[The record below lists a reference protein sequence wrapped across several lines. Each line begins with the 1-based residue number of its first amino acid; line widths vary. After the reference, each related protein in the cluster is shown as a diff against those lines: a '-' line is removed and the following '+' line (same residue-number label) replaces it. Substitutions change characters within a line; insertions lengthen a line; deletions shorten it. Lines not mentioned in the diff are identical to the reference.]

1 MEKPTSWIGNIQR
14 YGRKRTA
21 EIVENLG
28 KNKLWQRQLKN
39 IIATTILVSIC
50 LVPRSKVIF
59 GKAAYL
65 GAIATVFGH
74 PGRRF
79 GQLVEALVLVL
90 AGSSLGL
97 AWSLFGLYLS
107 SLVLRT
113 NAPAA
118 YSIRGVFLA
127 VALIVHG
134 FLRSKTPRLFVALLL
149 LAIVSVVSLTSTATA
164 ISSVS
169 VTQILYPI
177 LLAAGVILIVNLFL
191 LPEFSATFLGDT
203 TIETLHDVADALH
216 DAGQY
221 FTFLSG
227 PEKQTR
233 ALAASEGQKS
243 EVQDEEKE
251 EQPVERPKCKDLI
264 GSLFRL
270 KRQGPSDNGDE
281 TKSTILRLQD
291 LVGAKGKLRTKL
303 SVCEA
308 AQTECNFEIA
318 FAVLP
323 PRRLKPISVQTM
335 KRLVANAIAVIGAC
349 ESKFALV
356 GEEDGEGTPTINV
369 SQESQ
374 PCTDQH
380 SVNDESPA
388 AKPSFD
394 RKESVAEDVLAD
406 EPAIESNQSELDLI
420 KPRREIEFGDVRL
433 FQYLLQRITPP
444 YRRLSAVVLSAV
456 DCVTVCI
463 AYSYD
468 VAILPSGARAP
479 KGLSVEEVNI
489 YLNELCEALIS
500 FDAEIATALEGAAE
514 LQGSNGNQLDVM
526 PREEVFLVAS
536 FLLNLRQAASHI
548 EEMLK
553 HARSLVLERQSRHDR
568 RRLYAPRIKWS
579 KWLYTGGGED
589 EAMPT
594 AGRKSNR
601 RGEEDENADDD
612 AEGDSSDQRE
622 SLIKKASR
630 GKDLEAGDSTGVE
643 VKKPAKSRPRPKTD
657 DAMTASEQP
666 GSEEFTLRLRG
677 KLADMIEWVQH
688 SDDLLYAFKLATAAM
703 LVTWPAFV
711 ERWNQWYS
719 LNRGLWAAVQLI
731 LVTEVSIGTSV
742 MTFFLRGIATTL
754 GCLWGWAAL
763 EARNGNRIVVA
774 VMVFM
779 GLIPSTYVQLGTAYP
794 KAGMTVPG
802 SSTDNFLK
810 RWLAFF
816 IGGVVALIVEVVFLP
831 VKARTRLVESL
842 EAAMRQIGEM
852 ETCVAGGIE
861 EGINLDIYDPRA
873 LERFEHA
880 SGKANCA
887 LTAAET
893 FRSFEGLAA
902 IYKEIL
908 FVLHQIVDRMD
919 NMMQLRT
926 AYGSGPLEEYNAQLY
941 PYRRNVAGS
950 INLTLFAVRTSLT
963 TKLPLPQFFPS
974 ARLAH
979 LRMINRVREVVLTP
993 RLSRQDSPLPPT
1005 TTSTTT
1011 SSSPPTSSSSEQ
1023 KNQKDRDAGEWAR
1036 HRAVRR
1042 KHMAWNATSAA
1053 QAEIIEY
1060 LEELIDLAK
1069 LLVGANEFR
1078 SGLLMRRRTER
1089 DYADATT
1096 MPATSAAPTTAT
1108 TITTTNTYAA
1118 AATSTDVLR
1127 EEKEE
1132 KEEGKD
1138 GFMLQQVQSPRRRRV
1153 TSLMSQGSGG
1163 VEDSGGV
1170 PRSLQ
1175 RIQSRKMEAAGMK
1188 RGHP

>member
-1 MEKPTSWIGNIQR
+1 MEKPTSWIEHIQG

-21 EIVENLG
+21 EIFENLG
-28 KNKLWQRQLKN
+28 NNKLWQRQLKN
-39 IIATTILVSIC
+39 IIATTVLVSIC
-50 LVPRSKVIF
+50 LIHRSEAVF

-97 AWSLFGLYLS
+97 AWSLFGVYLS
-107 SLVLRT
+107 SLVIRT
-113 NAPAA
+113 NPPAA
-118 YSIRGVFLA
+118 YSIRGIFLA

-149 LAIVSVVSLTSTATA
+149 LAIVSVVSLTSTASAVT
-164 ISSVS
+164 SLS

-177 LLAAGVILIVNLFL
+177 LLAAGVILAVNLFL

-216 DAGQY
+216 DAGHY

-227 PEKQTR
+227 PENKVP
-233 ALAASEGQKS
+233 AVSASGVHES
-243 EVQDEEKE
+243 EAPVEEKNKK
-251 EQPVERPKCKDLI
+251 PVKRPRCNEI
-264 GSLFRL
+264 VESLFRS
-270 KRQGPSDNGDE
+270 KRQGPPDNDDE
-281 TKSTILRLQD
+281 AKSKILSLQD
-291 LVGAKGKLRTKL
+291 LVDVKGKLRTKL

-335 KRLVANAIAVIGAC
+335 ERLVANAIAVIGAC

-356 GEEDGEGTPTINV
+356 GEEDEPGSVTVNV
-369 SQESQ
+369 TQRSQSFA
-374 PCTDQH
+374 DQH
-380 SVNDESPA
+380 SVHNENPA
-388 AKPSFD
+388 AKPFPD
-394 RKESVAEDVLAD
+394 EKDFGAKDVVTDKLG
-406 EPAIESNQSELDLI
+406 IESKQSELDLI

-433 FQYLLQRITPP
+433 LQYLLQRITPP
-444 YRRLSAVVLSAV
+444 YTRLSAVISRAV
-456 DCVTVCI
+456 NCVTVCI

-468 VAILPSGARAP
+468 VTKLPSGAPAP
-479 KGLSVEEVNI
+479 KGLSVEEVDI
-489 YLNELCEALIS
+489 YMDELGEALTS
-500 FDAEIATALEGAAE
+500 FDTEIATALEGAAE
-514 LQGSNGNQLDVM
+514 LQGSIGSNLDVM

-536 FLLNLRQAASHI
+536 FLLNLRQAASHVD
-548 EEMLK
+548 EMLK

-594 AGRKSNR
+594 AGRKGKR
-601 RGEEDENADDD
+601 RGEEDERADDD
-612 AEGDSSDQRE
+612 AEADSTDQRE
-622 SLIKKASR
+622 SLTQHASGR
-630 GKDLEAGDSTGVE
+630 KDLEAGESTGVE
-643 VKKPAKSRPRPKTD
+643 LQKPVKPQSRSMPGD
-657 DAMTASEQP
+657 SMAASEKS
-666 GSEEFTLRLRG
+666 GSKGFPLRLRG

-711 ERWNQWYS
+711 ARWNQWYS
-719 LNRGLWAAVQLI
+719 LNRGLWAAIQLI

-774 VMVFM
+774 AMVAL

-794 KAGMTVPG
+794 KAGMVCIVSMCVVTLSTELETVPG

-816 IGGVVALIVEVVFLP
+816 IGGIVALIVEVVLLP

-852 ETCVAGGIE
+852 ETCVAVGIE

-880 SGKANCA
+880 SGKANSA

-893 FRSFEGLAA
+893 FRRIKGSFEA
-902 IYKEIL
+902 IVNCRLTMLPKIL

-926 AYGSGPLEEYNAQLY
+926 AYGSGPLEEYNVKQPRRHQLSITTLTTPQAQLY

-974 ARLAH
+974 ARLAY
-979 LRMINRVREVVLTP
+979 LRMINRVREVVQQP
-993 RLSRQDSPLPPT
+993 QLSGQDPPF
-1005 TTSTTT
+1005 
-1011 SSSPPTSSSSEQ
+1011 PPSSSSSSQ
-1023 KNQKDRDAGEWAR
+1023 QHNDTGDWAR
-1036 HRAVRR
+1036 HQAVRR

-1078 SGLLMRRRTER
+1078 SGLLMRRTYL
-1089 DYADATT
+1089 DYKQD
-1096 MPATSAAPTTAT
+1096 
-1108 TITTTNTYAA
+1108 TTTT
-1118 AATSTDVLR
+1118 TVTTDGSAEEDVK
-1127 EEKEE
+1127 EKEE
-1132 KEEGKD
+1132 AKD
-1138 GFMLQQVQSPRRRRV
+1138 GFVLQQERGECGGGGRGAGEFAEDPVEED
-1153 TSLMSQGSGG
+1153 GSGD
-1163 VEDSGGV
+1163 E
-1170 PRSLQ
+1170 
-1175 RIQSRKMEAAGMK
+1175 EAGY
-1188 RGHP
+1188 

>member
-1 MEKPTSWIGNIQR
+1 MEKPTSWIEDIQR

-21 EIVENLG
+21 EIVENLV

-50 LVPRSKVIF
+50 LIPRSKAIF

-79 GQLVEALVLVL
+79 GQVVEALVLVL
-90 AGSSLGL
+90 VGSSLGL

-107 SLVLRT
+107 SLVIRT

-118 YSIRGVFLA
+118 YSIRGAFLA
-127 VALIVHG
+127 VALILHG

-149 LAIVSVVSLTSTATA
+149 LAIVSVVSLTSTASAVT
-164 ISSVS
+164 SLS
-169 VTQILYPI
+169 VTQIVYPI

-203 TIETLHDVADALH
+203 TIETLHDVANALH
-216 DAGQY
+216 NAGRY
-221 FTFLSG
+221 FTYLSR
-227 PEKQTR
+227 PEKRMR
-233 ALAASEGQKS
+233 AVLVSEDQNS
-243 EVQDEEKE
+243 EVQDEEKD
-251 EQPVERPKCKDLI
+251 EQSVKRPRCKDI
-264 GSLFRL
+264 IRSLFRS
-270 KRQGPSDNGDE
+270 KRQGPPDSDDE
-281 TKSTILRLQD
+281 AKPKILPLQD
-291 LVGAKGKLRTKL
+291 LVDAKSKLRAKL

-356 GEEDGEGTPTINV
+356 GEEDGESTTTINV
-369 SQESQ
+369 TQKS
-374 PCTDQH
+374 PPYTDQH
-380 SVNDESPA
+380 SVNDEKPA
-388 AKPSFD
+388 AKPSLD
-394 RKESVAEDVLAD
+394 RKESGADEVLAD
-406 EPAIESNQSELDLI
+406 EPAIGSNQSELDLI

-433 FQYLLQRITPP
+433 FQYLLQQITPP
-444 YRRLSAVVLSAV
+444 YTRLSAVVSSAV

-468 VAILPSGARAP
+468 VAKLPSGARAP
-479 KGLSVEEVNI
+479 KGLSIEEIDI
-489 YLNELCEALIS
+489 YLNELCEALTS
-500 FDAEIATALEGAAE
+500 FDAEIARALEGAAE

-553 HARSLVLERQSRHDR
+553 HARSLVLERQSRHGC

-594 AGRKSNR
+594 AGRKCNR
-601 RGEEDENADDD
+601 RGEEDERADDD
-612 AEGDSSDQRE
+612 AESDSADQRE
-622 SLIKKASR
+622 SLIKKASG
-630 GKDLEAGDSTGVE
+630 GKDLEAGQSTGVE
-643 VKKPAKSRPRPKTD
+643 LKKPAKSQSRPKPD
-657 DAMTASEQP
+657 DTMCTSEQP
-666 GSEEFTLRLRG
+666 GSEGFVLRSRG
-677 KLADMIEWVQH
+677 RLADMIEWVQH
-688 SDDLLYAFKLATAAM
+688 SDDLIYAFKLATAAM

-719 LNRGLWAAVQLI
+719 LNRGLWAAIQLI

-763 EARNGNRIVVA
+763 EARDGNRIVVA
-774 VMVFM
+774 AMVLL
-779 GLIPSTYVQLGTAYP
+779 GLIPSTYVQLGTVYP

-816 IGGVVALIVEVVFLP
+816 IGGIVALIVEVVFLP

-852 ETCVAGGIE
+852 ETCVAVGIE

-880 SGKANCA
+880 SGKANSA

-893 FRSFEGLAA
+893 FLPFCNNEPRIKGSFEGLAA

-926 AYGSGPLEEYNAQLY
+926 AYGSGPLEEYNVKPTPRRPQL
-941 PYRRNVAGS
+941 
-950 INLTLFAVRTSLT
+950 TQT
-963 TKLPLPQFFPS
+963 
-974 ARLAH
+974 
-979 LRMINRVREVVLTP
+979 LTP
-993 RLSRQDSPLPPT
+993 QARPNSTPT
-1005 TTSTTT
+1005 
-1011 SSSPPTSSSSEQ
+1011 
-1023 KNQKDRDAGEWAR
+1023 
-1036 HRAVRR
+1036 
-1042 KHMAWNATSAA
+1042 
-1053 QAEIIEY
+1053 
-1060 LEELIDLAK
+1060 
-1069 LLVGANEFR
+1069 
-1078 SGLLMRRRTER
+1078 
-1089 DYADATT
+1089 
-1096 MPATSAAPTTAT
+1096 
-1108 TITTTNTYAA
+1108 
-1118 AATSTDVLR
+1118 AATSPDP
-1127 EEKEE
+1127 
-1132 KEEGKD
+1132 
-1138 GFMLQQVQSPRRRRV
+1138 S
-1153 TSLMSQGSGG
+1153 TSLSSP
-1163 VEDSGGV
+1163 SV
-1170 PRSLQ
+1170 P
-1175 RIQSRKMEAAGMK
+1175 
-1188 RGHP
+1188 P

>member
-1 MEKPTSWIGNIQR
+1 M
-14 YGRKRTA
+14 
-21 EIVENLG
+21 
-28 KNKLWQRQLKN
+28 
-39 IIATTILVSIC
+39 SIC
-50 LVPRSKVIF
+50 LVPRSKAIF

-79 GQLVEALVLVL
+79 GQVVEALVLVL
-90 AGSSLGL
+90 VGSSLGL

-107 SLVLRT
+107 SLVIRT
-113 NAPAA
+113 NVPAA
-118 YSIRGVFLA
+118 YSIRGAFLA
-127 VALIVHG
+127 VALVLHG

-149 LAIVSVVSLTSTATA
+149 LAIVSVVSLTSTASAVT
-164 ISSVS
+164 SLS
-169 VTQILYPI
+169 VTQIVYPI

-203 TIETLHDVADALH
+203 TIETLHNVANALH
-216 DAGQY
+216 NAGRY
-221 FTFLSG
+221 FTYLSG
-227 PEKQTR
+227 PEKRMR
-233 ALAASEGQKS
+233 AVLASEGPKS
-243 EVQDEEKE
+243 EVQDEEKDD
-251 EQPVERPKCKDLI
+251 QSVKRPRCKEI
-264 GSLFRL
+264 IRSLFRS
-270 KRQGPSDNGDE
+270 KRQGPPDSDDE
-281 TKSTILRLQD
+281 AKPKILPLQD
-291 LVGAKGKLRTKL
+291 LVNAKSKLRAKL

-356 GEEDGEGTPTINV
+356 GEEDGESTTTINV
-369 SQESQ
+369 TQKSP

-380 SVNDESPA
+380 SVNDEKPA
-388 AKPSFD
+388 AKPSLN
-394 RKESVAEDVLAD
+394 RKESGAEEVLVD

-420 KPRREIEFGDVRL
+420 KPRREIEFGDVHL

-444 YRRLSAVVLSAV
+444 YTRLSAVVSSTV

-468 VAILPSGARAP
+468 VAKLPSGARAP
-479 KGLSVEEVNI
+479 KGLSIEEVDI
-489 YLNELCEALIS
+489 YLNELCEALTS
-500 FDAEIATALEGAAE
+500 FDAEIATALEGAVE

-594 AGRKSNR
+594 AGRKCNR
-601 RGEEDENADDD
+601 RGEEDERADDD
-612 AEGDSSDQRE
+612 AESDSADQRE
-622 SLIKKASR
+622 SLIKRASG
-630 GKDLEAGDSTGVE
+630 GKDLEAGQSTGAE
-643 VKKPAKSRPRPKTD
+643 LKKPAKSQSRPKPYDT
-657 DAMTASEQP
+657 MSASEQP
-666 GSEEFTLRLRG
+666 GREGFVLRLRG
-677 KLADMIEWVQH
+677 RLADMIEWVQR
-688 SDDLLYAFKLATAAM
+688 SDDLIYAFKLATAAM

-719 LNRGLWAAVQLI
+719 LNRGRKYRRYLLKHPLSGFVLAKIFPVWAAIQLI

-763 EARNGNRIVVA
+763 EARDGNRIVVA
-774 VMVFM
+774 AMVFL
-779 GLIPSTYVQLGTAYP
+779 GLIPSTYVQLGTVYP
-794 KAGMTVPG
+794 KAGMVCIVSMCVVTLSTELQTVPGKPSIGKARHTLMSEG

-852 ETCVAGGIE
+852 ETCVAVGIE

-880 SGKANCA
+880 SGKANSA

-893 FRSFEGLAA
+893 FRRLNRKK
-902 IYKEIL
+902 I
-908 FVLHQIVDRMD
+908 RP
-919 NMMQLRT
+919 
-926 AYGSGPLEEYNAQLY
+926 PLT
-941 PYRRNVAGS
+941 V
-950 INLTLFAVRTSLT
+950 
-963 TKLPLPQFFPS
+963 
-974 ARLAH
+974 
-979 LRMINRVREVVLTP
+979 
-993 RLSRQDSPLPPT
+993 
-1005 TTSTTT
+1005 
-1011 SSSPPTSSSSEQ
+1011 
-1023 KNQKDRDAGEWAR
+1023 
-1036 HRAVRR
+1036 
-1042 KHMAWNATSAA
+1042 
-1053 QAEIIEY
+1053 
-1060 LEELIDLAK
+1060 
-1069 LLVGANEFR
+1069 
-1078 SGLLMRRRTER
+1078 
-1089 DYADATT
+1089 
-1096 MPATSAAPTTAT
+1096 
-1108 TITTTNTYAA
+1108 
-1118 AATSTDVLR
+1118 
-1127 EEKEE
+1127 
-1132 KEEGKD
+1132 
-1138 GFMLQQVQSPRRRRV
+1138 
-1153 TSLMSQGSGG
+1153 
-1163 VEDSGGV
+1163 
-1170 PRSLQ
+1170 
-1175 RIQSRKMEAAGMK
+1175 
-1188 RGHP
+1188 